1 MLNSCDEDLILTEKQ
16 LHSINLCSEP
26 PEDLQIPFLE
36 LRRAIDSVANVKVN
50 NSNHSNSNRSNRSNY
65 LHLKVNILLILNLI
79 MMILLF

>member
-65 LHLKVNILLILNLI
+65 LHLKATIVTVTVVTTCILR
-79 MMILLF
+79 